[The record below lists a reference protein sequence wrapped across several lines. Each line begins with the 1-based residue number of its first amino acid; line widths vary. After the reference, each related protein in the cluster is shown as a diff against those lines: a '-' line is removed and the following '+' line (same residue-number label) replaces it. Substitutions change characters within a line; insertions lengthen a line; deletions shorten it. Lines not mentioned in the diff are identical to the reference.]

1 MNVLLESYTD
11 YPQSATNNA
20 KRALEWVEKH
30 GWGTCGE
37 ATGKK
42 RANQLANREPISRE
56 TIARM
61 AGFKRHQQH
70 KDVPYSEGCGGLMW
84 DAWGGTSG
92 IEWASNKLNKI
103 KMKEQI
109 NSILHKIGLK
119 AVEVKLEQIMT
130 ADGQAALEAEIFEAG
145 QPVFIVNE
153 DERIP
158 LPVGEYAMAD
168 DMILKVAEEGI
179 IASYEK
185 KEMEVEE
192 KEEEVVEEE
201 VAASENPTETPV
213 AKKIVESVSKET
225 HFAAEDQEGEA
236 PSKISEEDKAEI
248 IGEIKNLILE
258 EIPSILEDM
267 KKDEEVEMTE
277 ETTEE
282 VKEQT
287 ELSKPI
293 QHNPENVQPREQI
306 SFNKKEV
313 SLRSKVYDLI
323 SK

>member
-42 RANQLANREPISRE
+42 RANQLANREPISRD

-61 AGFKRHQQH
+61 ASFKRHQQH

-92 IEWASNKLNKI
+92 IEWAINKLNKI
-103 KMKEQI
+103 EMKEQI
-109 NSILHKIGLK
+109 NSILQKVGLK

-185 KEMEVEE
+185 KEMEAEE
-192 KEEEVVEEE
+192 PIAEEEVEVEASTEE
-201 VAASENPTETPV
+201 PT

-225 HFAAEDQEGEA
+225 YFAAEEEA

-248 IGEIKNLILE
+248 IGEIKKLILE

-267 KKDEEVEMTE
+267 KKDEEKEEAEME
-277 ETTEE
+277 EE
-282 VKEQT
+282 VKEET

-293 QHNPENVQPREQI
+293 KHNPENVQPREQI

>member
-1 MNVLLESYTD
+1 
-11 YPQSATNNA
+11 
-20 KRALEWVEKH
+20 
-30 GWGTCGE
+30 
-37 ATGKK
+37 
-42 RANQLANREPISRE
+42 
-56 TIARM
+56 
-61 AGFKRHQQH
+61 
-70 KDVPYSEGCGGLMW
+70 
-84 DAWGGTSG
+84 
-92 IEWASNKLNKI
+92 
-103 KMKEQI
+103 MKEQI
-109 NSILHKIGLK
+109 NSILQKVGLK

-153 DERIP
+153 EERIP

-185 KEMEVEE
+185 KEMEAEE

-225 HFAAEDQEGEA
+225 HFAAEEQEGEA

-248 IGEIKNLILE
+248 IGEIKKLILE

-267 KKDEEVEMTE
+267 KKDEEKEEAEME
-277 ETTEE
+277 EE
-282 VKEQT
+282 VKEET

-293 QHNPENVQPREQI
+293 QHNPENVQTREQI

>member
-1 MNVLLESYTD
+1 MN
-11 YPQSATNNA
+11 
-20 KRALEWVEKH
+20 
-30 GWGTCGE
+30 
-37 ATGKK
+37 
-42 RANQLANREPISRE
+42 
-56 TIARM
+56 
-61 AGFKRHQQH
+61 
-70 KDVPYSEGCGGLMW
+70 
-84 DAWGGTSG
+84 
-92 IEWASNKLNKI
+92 
-103 KMKEQI
+103 EQI
-109 NSILHKIGLK
+109 NALLRKIGLK

-130 ADGQAALEAEIFEAG
+130 ADGQAALEAEMFEAG

-185 KEMEVEE
+185 KEMEAEE

-201 VAASENPTETPV
+201 VAASDNPTETPV
-213 AKKIVESVSKET
+213 AKKVVESVSKET
-225 HFAAEDQEGEA
+225 YFAAEEEA

-248 IGEIKNLILE
+248 IGEIKKLILE

-267 KKDEEVEMTE
+267 KKDEEKEEAEME
-277 ETTEE
+277 EE
-282 VKEQT
+282 VKEET

-293 QHNPENVQPREQI
+293 KHNPENVQPREQI

>member
-42 RANQLANREPISRE
+42 RANQLANREPISRD

-61 AGFKRHQQH
+61 ASFKRHQQH

-92 IEWASNKLNKI
+92 IEWAINKLNKI
-103 KMKEQI
+103 EMKEQI
-109 NSILHKIGLK
+109 NSILQKVGLK

-185 KEMEVEE
+185 KEMEAEE
-192 KEEEVVEEE
+192 PVAEEEVEVEASTEE
-201 VAASENPTETPV
+201 PT

-225 HFAAEDQEGEA
+225 YFAAEEEA

-248 IGEIKNLILE
+248 IGEIKKLILE

-267 KKDEEVEMTE
+267 KKDEEKEEAEME
-277 ETTEE
+277 EE
-282 VKEQT
+282 VKEET

-293 QHNPENVQPREQI
+293 KHNPENVQPREQI

>member
-1 MNVLLESYTD
+1 
-11 YPQSATNNA
+11 
-20 KRALEWVEKH
+20 
-30 GWGTCGE
+30 
-37 ATGKK
+37 
-42 RANQLANREPISRE
+42 
-56 TIARM
+56 
-61 AGFKRHQQH
+61 
-70 KDVPYSEGCGGLMW
+70 
-84 DAWGGTSG
+84 
-92 IEWASNKLNKI
+92 
-103 KMKEQI
+103 MKEQI
-109 NSILHKIGLK
+109 NSILQKVGLK

-185 KEMEVEE
+185 KEMEAEE
-192 KEEEVVEEE
+192 KEEE

-225 HFAAEDQEGEA
+225 HFAAEEQEGEA

-248 IGEIKNLILE
+248 IGEIKKLILE

-282 VKEQT
+282 VKEET

>member
-1 MNVLLESYTD
+1 MKVLLESYTD

-37 ATGKK
+37 ATGKA
-42 RANQLANREPISRE
+42 RANQLANREPISRD

-61 AGFKRHQQH
+61 ASFKRHQQH

-92 IEWASNKLNKI
+92 IEWAINKLNKI
-103 KMKEQI
+103 EMKEQV
-109 NSILHKIGLK
+109 NELLRKIGLK
-119 AVEVKLEQIMT
+119 AVEVKLEQILT
-130 ADGQAALEAEIFEAG
+130 ADGQAALEAEAFEAG

-158 LPVGEYAMAD
+158 LPVGEYEMAE
-168 DMILKVAEEGI
+168 DMILKVEEEGI
-179 IASYEK
+179 IASFEK
-185 KEMEVEE
+185 KEMEEEEAAEVEAEE
-192 KEEEVVEEE
+192 KEMEE
-201 VAASENPTETPV
+201 VAASEEPNATPV
-213 AKKIVESVSKET
+213 AKKVVESVSKET
-225 HFAAEDQEGEA
+225 YFSAEERESLIAELKVQILAEL
-236 PSKISEEDKAEI
+236 SKEEEK
-248 IGEIKNLILE
+248 
-258 EIPSILEDM
+258 
-267 KKDEEVEMTE
+267 E

-282 VKEQT
+282 V

-293 QHNPENVQPREQI
+293 QHNPENAQPREQI
-306 SFNKKEV
+306 SFNKKEQ
-313 SLRSKVYDLI
+313 SLKSMVYDLI